1 VDPFAQA
8 READPM
14 RHRLVTAGLRAMARH
29 GYVGCTV
36 AEIVAEARTSRRAF
50 YAHFSDR
57 EDCLLA
63 GYELATDTLMAR
75 MDVDRSARERWPD
88 RVLAGLDTYLR
99 SILDGPDL
107 ARVFIVEIHRCGPKA
122 DTRRMAVHR
131 RWAEWQS
138 ANSRLDLELPG
149 PPGVVRRALTVEEAL
164 ASLAATTEILAHALI
179 SGERLDG
186 DALRRQLGFILLSFT
201 TSSVPADLWAP
212 APAEIGGPGL
222 SLA

>member
-1 VDPFAQA
+1 
-8 READPM
+8 M
-14 RHRLVTAGLRAMARH
+14 RARLVNAGLRAMARH

-63 GYELATDTLMAR
+63 GYEVATDALMAR
-75 MDVDRSARERWPD
+75 MDGARTKVDRWPD
-88 RVLAGLDTYLR
+88 RTLAGLDTYLDGV
-99 SILDGPDL
+99 LGGPDL

-138 ANSRLDLELPG
+138 ANSRRDLDLPG
-149 PPGVVRRALTVEEAL
+149 PEGVVRRALTVEEAL
-164 ASLAATTEILAHALI
+164 AALAASTEILAHALV
-179 SGERLDG
+179 SGEPLDG
-186 DALRRQLGFILLSFT
+186 AVLRRQLAFVLLSFA
-201 TSSVPADLWAP
+201 TSSVPADLAVWERQAAP
-212 APAEIGGPGL
+212 AAGV
-222 SLA
+222 